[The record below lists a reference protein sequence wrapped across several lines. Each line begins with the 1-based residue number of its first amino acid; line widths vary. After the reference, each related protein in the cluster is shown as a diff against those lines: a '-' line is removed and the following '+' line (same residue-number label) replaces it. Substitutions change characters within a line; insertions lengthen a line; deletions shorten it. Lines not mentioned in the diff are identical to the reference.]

1 MKKILFFICS
11 VSFYCSGQSITLSP
25 GNPSFPFTIKS
36 SGTTTGYYGDIS
48 TSATSG
54 FQDFYV
60 SGTSGSLGTNIG
72 NIFGSASRFG
82 INSVTSLILR
92 TTGADRMTILNNG
105 NVGVGTSTPASRFE
119 INQTGADTD
128 LRISSDCG
136 FCSTRLSFISDKAST
151 AWRPGY
157 IASGDNGTYTGSLNF
172 YTNGT
177 GGANTFGN
185 VLGMTLTNKRLS
197 IGGVFTNTSPYVLEI
212 HPSSSAFGTALY
224 NASGDTYWEHYVP
237 NGLNSNMSFYTNS
250 SFKGSFSNLNGV
262 YTSASDKTLK
272 NNIAAMGS
280 ILDKVLQ
287 LQPSTYRFNDNNPT
301 NQTSIGFI
309 AQDVEALF
317 PEFVYKNISK
327 DGTEIRSMDYAGMSV
342 IALKAIQEQQVMIK
356 ELQAEIAKLKR

>member
-1 MKKILFFICS
+1 MKKLILLICLINSAVIVGYSQS
-11 VSFYCSGQSITLSP
+11 VSITPDAGAGNTLLRREGIGLSHQSTNGLV
-25 GNPSFPFTIKS
+25 KV
-36 SGTTTGYYGDIS
+36 GTY
-48 TSATSG
+48 
-54 FQDFYV
+54 
-60 SGTSGSLGTNIG
+60 TSGSGFAYLQTHSNHNLNFATNNGTPQM
-72 NIFGSASRFG
+72 
-82 INSVTSLILR
+82 TL
-92 TTGADRMTILNNG
+92 TTGG
-105 NVGVGTSTPASRFE
+105 FVGIGTQTPSTRFE
-119 INQTGADTD
+119 ISQPGANTD

-157 IASGDNGTYTGSLNF
+157 IASGDNGGYTGSLNF

-177 GGANTFGN
+177 GGANIFGD

-197 IGGVFTNTSPYVLEI
+197 IGGIFTNTSPYVLEI

-237 NGLNSNMSFYTNS
+237 NGLNGYMALYTNS
-250 SFKGSFSNLNGV
+250 SFKGSFSNVTGV
-262 YTSASDKTLK
+262 YTSASDRTLK
-272 NNIAAMGS
+272 NNITSMGS
-280 ILDKVLQ
+280 VLDKVLQ

-301 NQTSIGFI
+301 NKTSIGFI

-327 DGTEIRSMDYAGMSV
+327 DGSEIRSMDYAGMSV

-356 ELQAEIAKLKR
+356 ALQAEIQDLKNK